1 MGWVH
6 KGEKSK
12 KQVEENG
19 EVKTEEIGTN
29 SHVIEGGKWAPFQ
42 TTSLVTTKLHMEA
55 VILVLYSTSPIIY
68 IRVHTF
74 HSSSIW
80 VLL

>member
-6 KGEKSK
+6 KGDKSK

-29 SHVIEGGKWAPFQ
+29 SHVIEGGNG
-42 TTSLVTTKLHMEA
+42 LH
-55 VILVLYSTSPIIY
+55 SKQP
-68 IRVHTF
+68 H
-74 HSSSIW
+74 
-80 VLL
+80 